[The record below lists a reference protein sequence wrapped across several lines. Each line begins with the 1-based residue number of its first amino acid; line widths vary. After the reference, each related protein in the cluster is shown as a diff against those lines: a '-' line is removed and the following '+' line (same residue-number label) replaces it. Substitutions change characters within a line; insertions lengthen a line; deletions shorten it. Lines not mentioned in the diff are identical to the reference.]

1 MSLSGSRSGFRKKRT
16 MTIRRI
22 ALASGLVIVASMAAA
37 YVFRAPLSMAI
48 GQRIAAQRMAADLL
62 SELPDGLH
70 IGLCGAGSPM
80 PDERRMGACT
90 VIIAGKRLF
99 VFDTGNGSAR
109 NIGKLGISHGRI
121 EAIFLTHFHSDHI
134 DGLGELLMQRW
145 VSTGN
150 VAPVPLY
157 GPPGVEKV
165 VGGFMQAYGQ
175 DQHYRVAH
183 HGEKTLPASGFG
195 ATALPFTAPDAG
207 HVVLLKDA
215 DLGISAFNVDHSP
228 VHPAVGYAIRYKGRS
243 VVLSGDTKKS
253 TAVQREAAGVDVLVH
268 EALSAP
274 MVSLLE
280 QAAES
285 ARRLNVKKLMADIV
299 DYHSSPEQAAE
310 TARDAKVKFLLL
322 NHIAPPLP
330 LPGMEKAFLGA
341 APSIF
346 SGPLRVGADGDFLTL
361 PAGLNDIKV
370 SRRF

>member
-1 MSLSGSRSGFRKKRT
+1 MN
-16 MTIRRI
+16 IRN
-22 ALASGLVIVASMAAA
+22 LFFASTLVIATVAIATYA
-37 YVFRAPLSMAI
+37 FRAPLSMAI
-48 GQRIAAQRMAADLL
+48 GQRVAAQRMAADLL

-99 VFDTGNGSAR
+99 VFDTGNASAR
-109 NIGKLGISHGRI
+109 NIGKLGISHGHI

-165 VGGFMQAYGQ
+165 VSGFMQAYSH
-175 DQHYRVAH
+175 DQHYRVTH

-195 ATALPFTAPDAG
+195 ATAMPFTANDAG
-207 HVVLLKDA
+207 PVVLLKDA
-215 DLGISAFNVDHSP
+215 DLEITAFNVDHSP
-228 VHPAVGYAIRYKGRS
+228 VHPAVGYAIRYKGRR

-253 TAVQREAAGVDVLVH
+253 AAVQREAAGVDVLVH

-274 MVSLLE
+274 MVRLLE
-280 QAAES
+280 KGAES
-285 ARRLNVKKLMADIV
+285 AGRLNVKKLMADIV

-322 NHIAPPLP
+322 SHIAPPLP
-330 LPGMEKAFLGA
+330 LPGMEKAFLGT
-341 APSIF
+341 APDIF
-346 SGPLRVGADGDFLTL
+346 SGPLRVGADGDFLSL
-361 PAGLNDIKV
+361 PAGSTDIRV

>member
-1 MSLSGSRSGFRKKRT
+1 MN
-16 MTIRRI
+16 IRRG
-22 ALASGLVIVASMAAA
+22 ALVSSLVIAAAIAAA
-37 YVFRAPLSMAI
+37 YAFRAPLSMAI
-48 GQRIAAQRMAADLL
+48 AQRVAAKRMAADLL

-99 VFDTGNGSAR
+99 VFDTGNASSR

-145 VSTGN
+145 VSAGN
-150 VAPVPLY
+150 AAPVPLY
-157 GPPGVEKV
+157 GPPGVDKV
-165 VGGFMQAYGQ
+165 VSGFMQAYGP

-183 HGEKTLPASGFG
+183 HGEKTLPSGGFG
-195 ATALPFTAPDAG
+195 ATAMPFAAPETG
-207 HVVLLKDA
+207 HIILLKDA
-215 DLGISAFNVDHSP
+215 DLEITTFNVDHAP

-243 VVLSGDTKKS
+243 IVLSGDTKKS
-253 TAVQREAAGVDVLVH
+253 AAVQREANGVDVLVH

-280 QAAES
+280 QGAAQ
-285 ARRLNVKKLMADIV
+285 AGRLNVKKLMADIV

-310 TARDAKVKFLLL
+310 TARDAKVKYLLL
-322 NHIAPPLP
+322 SHIAPPLP
-330 LPGMEKAFLGA
+330 LPGMEKAFLGT
-341 APSIF
+341 APDIF
-346 SGPLRVGADGDFLTL
+346 TGPMRVGVDGDFLSL
-361 PAGLNDIKV
+361 PAGSTDIKV

>member
-1 MSLSGSRSGFRKKRT
+1 MKFRQ
-16 MTIRRI
+16 
-22 ALASGLVIVASMAAA
+22 LAVVSGLVIAAA
-37 YVFRAPLSMAI
+37 ALAAYAFRTPLSMAI
-48 GQRIAAQRMAADLL
+48 GQRVAAQRMAANLL

-70 IGLCGAGSPM
+70 IGVCGAGSPM

-90 VIIAGKRLF
+90 VIIAGQRLF
-99 VFDTGNGSAR
+99 VFDTGNASTR

-150 VAPVPLY
+150 AVPVPVY
-157 GPPGVEKV
+157 GPAGVEKV
-165 VGGFMQAYGQ
+165 VNGFMQAYSQ

-195 ATALPFTAPDAG
+195 ATARPFDANDTSR
-207 HVVLLKDA
+207 VVLLKDA
-215 DLGISAFNVDHSP
+215 NLEISAFNVDHSP

-253 TAVQREAAGVDVLVH
+253 AAVQREATGVDVLVH

-274 MVSLLE
+274 MVGLLE
-280 QAAES
+280 QAA
-285 ARRLNVKKLMADIV
+285 AAAGRPNVKKLMADIV
-299 DYHSSPEQAAE
+299 DYHTSPEQAAE
-310 TARDAKVKFLLL
+310 TARDARVRFLLL
-322 NHIAPPLP
+322 SHSAPPLP

-341 APSIF
+341 APDIF
-346 SGPLRVGADGDFLTL
+346 TGPIRVGADGDFLSLL
-361 PAGLNDIKV
+361 PGSFDIRV

>member
-1 MSLSGSRSGFRKKRT
+1 MN
-16 MTIRRI
+16 IRRI
-22 ALASGLVIVASMAAA
+22 ALVSGVVVVALMAVA
-37 YVFRAPLSMAI
+37 YAFRAPLIMALA
-48 GQRIAAQRMAADLL
+48 QRIAAHRMAADLL

-99 VFDTGNGSAR
+99 VFDTGNASSR
-109 NIGKLGISHGRI
+109 NIGRLGISHGRI

-150 VAPVPLY
+150 STPVPLH

-165 VGGFMQAYGQ
+165 VSGFMQAYSQ
-175 DQHYRVAH
+175 DQQYRVAH

-215 DLGISAFNVDHSP
+215 NLEISAFNVDHSP

-253 TAVQREAAGVDVLVH
+253 PAVQREAADVDVLVH

-274 MVSLLE
+274 LVGLLE
-280 QAAES
+280 QAAVS
-285 ARRLNVKKLMADIV
+285 AGRINVKKLMADVV
-299 DYHSSPEQAAE
+299 DYHASPEQAAE
-310 TARDAKVKFLLL
+310 TARDARVKFLLL
-322 NHIAPPLP
+322 SHIAPPLP
-330 LPGMEKAFLGA
+330 LPGMEKPFLGTA
-341 APSIF
+341 RDIF
-346 SGPLRVGADGDFLTL
+346 IGPLRVGADGDFLTL
-361 PAGLNDIKV
+361 PAGSTDIKV
-370 SRRF
+370 RRRF